1 MGPTPPP
8 MQLIIVVMSMRVGS
22 TWFTETYLKQ
32 HPQVHLVRGEMCHG
46 MEESCTVKQLKG
58 ALAECME
65 AQEKKETITHCAF
78 KAPHWFWGTNTSDA
92 RFIANAQF
100 CSQQGVQVIHLYRR
114 NVLKQ
119 AVSLCQAER
128 SHVWGVYVPTGVSKT
143 GPSAALAAS
152 GTKPVRLAANTVLHA
167 FLFFLADWQKS
178 CRFVNKVLPGTHHRG
193 RYAPPV
199 FELAYEDMSAL
210 PRRRATLA
218 RVYDFLGI
226 EARQFEAF
234 HEARERQSSSEDGPL
249 NLTEIMLP
257 GEDVRLKQLL
267 NSEQYTY
274 MTEAYK
280 PLTVGL
286 SDDAFTG
293 SVMGTIGNEA
303 GLGELGRC

>member
-1 MGPTPPP
+1 MPASRQLWPTPPP
-8 MQLIIVVMSMRVGS
+8 MQLVIVVMTMRVGS

-65 AQEKKETITHCAF
+65 AREKKETITHCAF

-114 NVLKQ
+114 NMLKQ

-128 SHVWGVYVPTGVSKT
+128 SHVWGVHVPTGASKT
-143 GPSAALAAS
+143 GPSATS
-152 GTKPVRLAANTVLHA
+152 GTEPVRLAANTVLHA
-167 FLFFLADWQKS
+167 FLFFLAGWQKS
-178 CRFVNKVLPGTHHRG
+178 CRFINKVLPGPD
-193 RYAPPV
+193 APPV
-199 FELAYEDMSAL
+199 LELAYEDMSAL

-226 EARQFEAF
+226 EARQLEAF
-234 HEARERQSSSEDGPL
+234 HEARERQGSSDDGPL
-249 NLTEIMLP
+249 NLREIMLP
-257 GEDVRLKQLL
+257 GEDVRLKRLL
-267 NSEQYTY
+267 NSDTY
-274 MTEAYK
+274 MTKAYK

-293 SVMGTIGNEA
+293 SVMGTIGDEA